1 MRPLGQFTRGMVL
14 ELKMSFWEHLEEL
27 RKRLIIIFAT
37 VIILF
42 VYFFAFGYSS
52 TSIGGITLVYPIP
65 TMDDS
70 ISAVFFRKIL
80 DDLVPATV
88 NGQPIE
94 VYAGLTGGMVTL
106 FYVSIF
112 LALIFA
118 MPLIVHQLWSFF
130 APGLYSHEK
139 RLIMKMVFPAFALFL
154 IGCLFAYMII
164 IPFIIKFLIDV
175 IFAVGGE
182 PLVTVEDLITFILL
196 FTLAFGIVFEL
207 PIIMA
212 GITKLGVIEPQ
223 FWKENWR
230 WALIGSLLFGGVITP
245 DGSGITQLMVAIPM
259 MVLYAI
265 GYLVSKRMRKG

>member
-1 MRPLGQFTRGMVL
+1 MERMT
-14 ELKMSFWEHLEEL
+14 FWEHLEEL
-27 RKRLIIIFAT
+27 RKRLLIIFGS
-37 VIILF
+37 ILILF
-42 VYFFAFGYSS
+42 VFFFAFGFNDV
-52 TSIGGITLVYPIP
+52 TFGGITIVYPVP

-80 DDLVPATV
+80 DDLIPATV

-112 LALIFA
+112 LALIFG
-118 MPLIVHQLWSFF
+118 MPMIIYQLWAFL
-130 APGLYSHEK
+130 APGLYPQEK
-139 RLIMKMVFPAFALFL
+139 KLIMKMILPAFILFL
-154 IGCLFAYMII
+154 IGCLFAYMVI

-175 IFAVGGE
+175 IFAIGGE
-182 PLVTVEDLITFILL
+182 PLITVEDLIVFILL

-212 GITKLGVIEPQ
+212 GITRLGVIEPQ
-223 FWKENWR
+223 FWKDNWR
-230 WALIGSLLFGGVITP
+230 WALIGSLLFGGLITP

-259 MVLYAI
+259 MILYAI
-265 GYLVSKRMRKG
+265 GYFVSKRMRKG

>member
-1 MRPLGQFTRGMVL
+1 MRPLGQSTRGML
-14 ELKMSFWEHLEEL
+14 LALKMSFWEHLEEL

-52 TSIGGITLVYPIP
+52 ASIGGITLVYPIP

-94 VYAGLTGGMVTL
+94 VYAGLTGGMTTL

-112 LALIFA
+112 LALVFA
-118 MPLIVHQLWSFF
+118 MPMIIYQLWAFF
-130 APGLYSHEK
+130 APGLFPNEK
-139 RLIMKMVFPAFALFL
+139 KLMRKMVLPAFALFL

-182 PLVTVEDLITFILL
+182 PLITVEDLITFILL
-196 FTLAFGIVFEL
+196 FTLAFGVVFEL

-259 MVLYAI
+259 MILYAI